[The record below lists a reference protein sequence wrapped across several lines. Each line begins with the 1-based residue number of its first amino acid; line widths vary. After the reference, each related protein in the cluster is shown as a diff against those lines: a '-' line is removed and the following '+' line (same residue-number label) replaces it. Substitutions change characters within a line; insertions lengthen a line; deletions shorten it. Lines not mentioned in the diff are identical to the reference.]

1 MATAPRTRFRLDLWE
16 TVLLLAV
23 SVGITVGV
31 MRVRNPPDY
40 NPVQSEREMDYFRER
55 YGPSHYSEREEEWM
69 IRDFFQDRRGGFF
82 LDVGA
87 NHYQEAS
94 KTYYLETVLGWSGL
108 AIEPQQ
114 QFAADYAAHRPRTT
128 FFPFFVSDVS
138 NETAKLYVL
147 NKASMVASSNQEFV
161 KLFGE
166 PDEVRDVPTIALNDL
181 LERESVTTVDFM
193 SMDIELHEPQALKG
207 LDLSRFKPSLVCIE
221 GLPPVRQAIID
232 YFTANGYVLVGRYLW
247 VDRENLYFTPLGN
260 APGPAQ

>member
-1 MATAPRTRFRLDLWE
+1 MAHTPRTGLRFDLWE
-16 TVLLLAV
+16 VFLLLAA
-23 SVGITVGV
+23 TVAV
-31 MRVRNPPDY
+31 MLLLAPRY
-40 NPVQSEREMDYFRER
+40 SNPVQSETELAYFQNR
-55 YGPSHYSEREEEWM
+55 YGPDHFSEREEEWM

-87 NHYQEAS
+87 NHYQFAS

-114 QFAADYAAHRPRTT
+114 QFAADYAAHRPRTK

-166 PDEVRDVPTIALNDL
+166 PDEVREVPTISLNDL
-181 LERESVTTVDFM
+181 LAREDVTTVDFM

-207 LDLSRFKPSLVCIE
+207 LDLARYKPTLVCIE
-221 GLPPVRQAIID
+221 GLPPVRQVILDHFA
-232 YFTANGYVLVGRYLW
+232 ANGYVLVGRYMW

-260 APGPAQ
+260 APGPVM